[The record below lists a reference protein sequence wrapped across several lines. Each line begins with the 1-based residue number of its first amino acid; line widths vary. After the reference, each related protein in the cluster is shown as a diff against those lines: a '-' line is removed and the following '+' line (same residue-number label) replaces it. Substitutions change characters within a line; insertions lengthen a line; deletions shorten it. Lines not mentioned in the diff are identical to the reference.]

1 MEKKLEDNYNIKMKD
16 PFELIGG
23 IFCLKRNVFLFIFL
37 IFSGYAIGQ
46 NTQVKIDDEK
56 QSFETVNQGELVQLF
71 YKVTN
76 IGNVPLILNDYE
88 VECSCTSADYATE
101 PVPPGKTVT
110 IAVKFDT
117 KSAYERQDRTVD
129 ILCNVKGGMIKLR
142 FKGNVLKKKS

>member
-1 MEKKLEDNYNIKMKD
+1 VDNYHIEMKD
-16 PFELIGG
+16 PFEIFGG
-23 IFCLKRNVFLFIFL
+23 IFCLKRKMILL
-37 IFSGYAIGQ
+37 IFIVFSSFAIGQ

-56 QSFETVNQGELVQLF
+56 QNFETVNQGEVVKLV
-71 YKVTN
+71 YKITN

-88 VECSCTSADYATE
+88 VECSCTSADYPTE
-101 PVPPGKTVT
+101 PVAPGKTVMVGVT
-110 IAVKFDT
+110 FDT